1 MASRRHLP
9 WAPPREP
16 SSDRFCTPQSLPEY
30 WSKLPAEISLM
41 ILDKVIEDYKFQP
54 SIPYLRAGYAT
65 VCREWQPVF
74 EQQNFRRLVLDY
86 DRIGNLENFTAKN
99 HRRGYL
105 EQILLCVR
113 LDEYDCSV
121 CQTKEDDDRKDWN
134 NYLFSSSLGEL
145 LDVLSQWTILE
156 PSPGRYGRSMKGLEL
171 ELGAYSPSDCRH
183 TFRDFHLEP
192 NYPYQENR
200 EVQTYLDEAYHQ
212 RIEQMGSFNDQFHGW
227 VEGRRDS
234 ESVICLEAKQRLMG
248 TLELKWG
255 SGKSEPFITLP
266 EVEVVT
272 YLLIRRQF
280 YRKISGYS
288 IGMLLSESFTN
299 LIEFRRE
306 GWFDVDAQQ
315 QLEFDEGFNLHLCLD
330 DLPSTLRN
338 FYIFEESN
346 NILHLP
352 DHATRRIWRWIL
364 GKNLSYSSRLLEN
377 ISVAFLIDVKD
388 FLSQFWPRQN
398 WDFQESEAS
407 HVVPWE
413 NLRSLTLTSESLRT
427 SQKSIVIKNLLTA
440 ACRAV
445 AFMPKL
451 EVLEIWNATLK
462 DGDPTKTGRPGT
474 ASVFR
479 YEYKNKNPTITFS
492 TNSVWLHK
500 IVSEVLQGHVG
511 SCWENLLRHKSGIQL
526 TYTFEKIRGMDWCRT
541 YPSVMEHLK
550 LQGRVLHE
558 LSRCQMACE
567 NPIPREE
574 DTKPNIEPAG
584 T

>member
-1 MASRRHLP
+1 MASRRYSP

-30 WSKLPAEISLM
+30 WSKLPAEVSLM

-65 VCREWQPVF
+65 VCQEWQPVF

-86 DRIGNLENFTAKN
+86 DRIHNLENFTAKN

-105 EQILLCVR
+105 EQIFLCVR

-121 CQTKEDDDRKDWN
+121 CQTKEDDDTKKR
-134 NYLFSSSLGEL
+134 SLWEL
-145 LDVLSQWTILE
+145 LEVLSQWTVLE
-156 PSPGRYGRSMKGLEL
+156 PSSGRYGRSMKGLEL

-192 NYPYQENR
+192 NYPYQETQ
-200 EVQTYLDEAYHQ
+200 EVQTHLDEAYHQ
-212 RIEQMGSFNDQFHGW
+212 RIEQLGSFNDQFHGW

-248 TLELKWG
+248 TLEIKWG
-255 SGKSEPFITLP
+255 RTKFGKFASFIPLP
-266 EVEVVT
+266 EVEVIT
-272 YLLIRRQF
+272 CLLIRRQF

-288 IGMLLSESFTN
+288 IGKLLGQSFTN
-299 LIEFRRE
+299 LMEFRRE

-315 QLEFDEGFNLHLCLD
+315 QLEFDEGFNRHLCHKE
-330 DLPSTLRN
+330 LPSKLRN

-352 DHATRRIWRWIL
+352 DHAAERISRRKL
-364 GKNLSYSSRLLEN
+364 GQNLSHRSRLLEN

-388 FLSQFWPRQN
+388 FLAQFWPLRIPN
-398 WDFQESEAS
+398 FQAPQAS
-407 HVVPWE
+407 DVVPWK

-427 SQKSIVIKNLLTA
+427 SQKRIVIKNLLTT

-462 DGDPTKTGRPGT
+462 DGDPTVTGRPGI

-479 YEYKNKNPTITFS
+479 YEYKNQKPTITFS
-492 TNSVWLHK
+492 SNSIWLHK
-500 IVSEVLQGHVG
+500 IVSEVLQGDVG
-511 SCWENLLRHKSGIQL
+511 SCWKNLLRHASGIQL

-574 DTKPNIEPAG
+574 DTEPNIEPAG